1 MKKITKTIR
10 LFFIAL
16 MIFVTAACNLNPS
29 SSSSSSSS
37 SNSSLTSSSSSQI
50 SSVSSSTAKV
60 EFDVNLPTDI
70 PTYGEDSIQIHYK
83 RSDSIYAPW
92 SLWLW
97 KESGEG
103 KQYLFNYMDSEFVI
117 ASYKLSDFSIDLSKE
132 STRLGFIVARNPGTT
147 WDAKDTDGDRFMD
160 FSELEKDSL
169 GVYHVYIFQADANVY
184 INKDKGMLNKIKSAN
199 FNNTSLIRVETTTK
213 ISGYEIFE
221 NGELIASKTGLNQV
235 GFFHNFGTTL
245 EFSFANTYTVKVT
258 FAQSGEVKESTVGI
272 QRLYATQAFNDT
284 YYYDGELGAIYNPT
298 GTTFRVWSPVSS
310 KIELMLYTTG
320 TPKSVSSSLGDD
332 VPLEVKEMTKGEKG
346 VFETQISGDLEGK
359 YYTYKVYNSNYP
371 NGKEIVDPYAKS
383 TGVNGLRGMVVDFA
397 KTNPEGWDE
406 ITAHPY
412 DRKELTVWETHVAD
426 VTSSSTWNG
435 TEANRKKFLGLQE
448 EGTTYTKDG
457 VTVKTGFDHIKEL
470 GVNAVQLIPIFDQA
484 NDEVNPQFNW
494 GYNPLNYNALEGSYS
509 SDPYDG
515 YARIK
520 EFKQVVAKYNEAG
533 INIIMDVVYN
543 HTNSVNGTN
552 FDVLM
557 PGYYYRYDGS
567 GNPWNGSGCGNET
580 ASENLMMRKF
590 MIDSTKFWTKEY
602 KLGGFRFDLMGLHD
616 IETMNLLTEAC
627 KEINPAITIYGE
639 PWCGG
644 TSGLTSSQQAIQANG
659 TKYVGYGQF
668 NDRMR
673 DELIKGGLSAATDK
687 SWISNTTN
695 NTTLMTNLKGG
706 IQGYTISGATKLDP
720 DKTVNYVTCHDNY
733 TLYDRFKAAGITDED
748 TVKKMAMLAN
758 SVVFTS
764 QGTAFMLAGEEF
776 LRTKGG
782 NHNSYN
788 ATYEVNE
795 LDYEL
800 KVDHLDMFKNYQK
813 LIALKQNLDGLHLD
827 GTKVDNLR
835 IENRDSNNTLLYRLN
850 DETNGK
856 EYIVI
861 HTNGVNPSSKGSID
875 LTGYTVYLDTLGEL
889 EGELGVVT
897 PKSFQTIIAY
907 KNK

>member
-1 MKKITKTIR
+1 MKKVLKYFK
-10 LFFIAL
+10 FFL
-16 MIFVTAACNLNPS
+16 MTMIVVVLSACNISSSSSSSPVSSSSPISSSSPSSSSIS

-37 SNSSLTSSSSSQI
+37 
-50 SSVSSSTAKV
+50 VAK
-60 EFDVNLPTDI
+60 FDVTLPTEI
-70 PTYGEDSIQIHYK
+70 PTYGEDSIQIHYQRK
-83 RSDSIYAPW
+83 DNTYAPW

-97 KESGEG
+97 KEGG
-103 KQYLFNYMDSEFVI
+103 DGGQFHFNYMDDAFVI
-117 ASYKLSDFSIDLSKE
+117 ASYKLSDFNIDLSKE
-132 STRLGFIVARNPGTT
+132 SARLGFIVAKNPGTT
-147 WDAKDTDGDRFMD
+147 WDAKDTDADRFMD
-160 FSELEKDSL
+160 FTDLEKDSA
-169 GVYHVYIFQADANVY
+169 GIYHIYIFQADGNIY
-184 INKDKGMLNKIKSAN
+184 INENKGMSNKIKSAN
-199 FNNTSLIRVETTTK
+199 FNNTSLIHIDTTTK
-213 ISGYEIFE
+213 IVAYEIYE
-221 NGELIASKTGLNQV
+221 NGTLIASKSGLSQV
-235 GFFHNFGTTL
+235 GVYHNFGTSL
-245 EFSFANTYTVKVT
+245 KFDFANVYTVKVT
-258 FAQSGEVKESTVGI
+258 FEDQNEVKEATVGV
-272 QRLYATQAFNDT
+272 QKLYGTQAFNDA
-284 YYYDGELGAIYNPT
+284 YYYDGELGAIYTPT
-298 GTTFRVWSPVSS
+298 GTTFKVWSPVST
-310 KIELMLYTTG
+310 KIELMLYVSG
-320 TPKSVSSSLGDD
+320 TPKSVSASLGDD
-332 VPLEVKEMTKGEKG
+332 TPIEVKEMTKGEKG
-346 VFETQISGDLEGK
+346 VFETQVSGDLEGK
-359 YYTYKVYNSNYP
+359 YYTYRVYNSNYP
-371 NGKEIVDPYAKS
+371 KGKEVVDPYAKS

-397 KTNPEGWDE
+397 KTNPTGWE
-406 ITAHPY
+406 NVSAHQY

-494 GYNPLNYNALEGSYS
+494 GYNPLNYNTLEGSYS

-520 EFKQVVAKYNEAG
+520 EFKQVVQKYNEAG

-557 PGYYYRYDGS
+557 PGYYYRYDGL
-567 GNPWNGSGCGNET
+567 GMPWNGSGCGNET

-590 MIDSTKFWTKEY
+590 MIDSTMFWAEEY

-616 IETMNLLTEAC
+616 IETMNLLTQAC
-627 KEINPAITIYGE
+627 QTVNPAITIYGE

-644 TSGLTSSQQAIQANG
+644 TSGLTSSKQAVQMNG
-659 TKYVGYGQF
+659 GKFVGYGQF

-695 NTTLMTNLKGG
+695 NTTIIGNLIGG
-706 IQGYTISGATKLDP
+706 IQGYTVNGAVRLDP

-733 TLYDRFKAAGITDED
+733 TLYDRFKAAGITDEA

-764 QGTAFMLAGEEF
+764 QGTTFMLAGEEF

-795 LDYEL
+795 LDYAL
-800 KVDHLDMFKNYQK
+800 KVEHLDMFQNYQK
-813 LIALKQNLDGLHLD
+813 LIALKQDLDGLHLD
-827 GTKVDNLR
+827 ATTANSLV
-835 IENRDSNNTLLYRLN
+835 IENRESNNLLLYRLT
-850 DETNGK
+850 DTENGK

-861 HTNGVNPSSKGSID
+861 HSNGVKADTRSSID
-875 LTGYTVYLDTLGEL
+875 LTGYTLYLDTLGEL
-889 EGELGVVT
+889 EGELGEVT
-897 PKSFQTIIAY
+897 PKAFQTIIAY
-907 KNK
+907 K

>member
-1 MKKITKTIR
+1 MKIRKFFLAAVTLLAVLVGCTI
-10 LFFIAL
+10 
-16 MIFVTAACNLNPS
+16 NPS

-37 SNSSLTSSSSSQI
+37 SASSSSSGR
-50 SSVSSSTAKV
+50 V
-60 EFDVNLPTDI
+60 FDVTLPTEI
-70 PTYGEDSIQIHYK
+70 PTHGEDSIQIHYQRK
-83 RSDSIYAPW
+83 DNTYAPW

-97 KESGEG
+97 KEGG
-103 KQYLFNYMDSEFVI
+103 DGGQYHFNYMDDNFLI

-132 STRLGFIVARNPGTT
+132 TSRLGFIVAKNPGST

-160 FSELEKDSL
+160 FAELEKDAQSI
-169 GVYHVYIFQADANVY
+169 YHVYIFQGDSNIY
-184 INKDKGMLNKIKSAN
+184 INENKGMLNKIKSAN
-199 FNNTSLIRVETTTK
+199 FTNTSRIRIETTTA
-213 ISGYEIFE
+213 ISGYEIYE
-221 NGELIASKTGLNQV
+221 DGQLIASKTGMNQV
-235 GFFHNFGTTL
+235 GVYHTFDS
-245 EFSFANTYTVKVT
+245 SFVFDFAKKYSVKVT
-258 FAQSGEVKESTVGI
+258 FAQTNEVKESNVSI
-272 QRLYATQAFNDT
+272 QKLYGTAAFNDA
-284 YYYDGELGAIYNPT
+284 YYYDGELGALYEQNS
-298 GTTFRVWSPVSS
+298 TTFRVWSPISS
-310 KIELMLYTTG
+310 KIEVLVYETG
-320 TPKSVSSSLGDD
+320 TPKSVNSATGDD
-332 VPLEVKEMTKGEKG
+332 TPVNVVEMTKKEKG
-346 VFETQISGDLEGK
+346 VFEAQISGNLEGN

-383 TGVNGLRGMVVDFA
+383 TGINGLRGMIVDFA
-397 KTNPEGWDE
+397 KTNPTGWE
-406 ITAHPY
+406 NISAHPY

-448 EGTTYTKDG
+448 EGTTYSKNG

-494 GYNPLNYNALEGSYS
+494 GYNPLNYNTLEGSYS

-520 EFKQVVAKYNEAG
+520 EFKQVVQKYNEAG

-567 GNPWNGSGCGNET
+567 GMPWNGSGCGNET

-590 MIDSTKFWTKEY
+590 MIDSTMFWTKEY

-616 IETMNLLTEAC
+616 IETMNLLTQAC
-627 KEINPAITIYGE
+627 QEINPAITIYGE

-644 TSGLTSSQQAIQANG
+644 TSGLESSKQAVQNNG
-659 TKYVGYGQF
+659 GKFVGYGQF

-673 DELIKGGLSAATDK
+673 DELVKGGLSAATDR

-706 IQGYTISGATKLDP
+706 IQGYTVNGAIKLDP

-733 TLYDRFKAAGITDED
+733 TLYDRFKAAGVTDEAE
-748 TVKKMAMLAN
+748 VKKMAMLAN
-758 SVVFTS
+758 AVVFTS
-764 QGTAFMLAGEEF
+764 QGTTFMLAGEEF

-795 LDYEL
+795 LNYEL
-800 KVDHLDMFKNYQK
+800 KVDNLDMFQNYQK
-813 LIALKQNLDGLHLD
+813 LIALKQDLDGLHLD
-827 GTKVDNLR
+827 VNGVSSLI
-835 IENRDSNNTLLYRLN
+835 IENRDSNNTLLYRLTDTEN
-850 DETNGK
+850 SK

-861 HTNGVNPSSKGSID
+861 HTNGVNPSSRGTID
-875 LTGYTVYLDTLGEL
+875 LTGYTLYLDTLGEL
-889 EGELGVVT
+889 EGELGEVT
-897 PKSFQTIIAY
+897 PKAFQTIIAY
-907 KNK
+907 K